1 MHVYP
6 LSSRNS
12 LWHKRFTS
20 RRMRIE
26 TRVSSRDITKKTQ
39 TVSWPKFPSVTWTF
53 MMAPIFPWKA
63 KTLCKNSDFKYI
75 HYYIIY
81 TLYILQPMIVLGYH
95 LHQSWLLI
103 PYTMIKF
110 SFDLLGFPPVLKT
123 TWIPGQLC
131 LQTWKSLT
139 VHKSLIYLTVF
150 MLSSISGWVKD
161 KCEKIV
167 PNGTTLTHSNTF
179 PISCFKYFSYEVV

>member
-1 MHVYP
+1 MRQDGRVNYLKKLEVCSTMCQRYFGVTFPSSWHRCCLWFNIAFLEAAISYSLGLFVHVYP

-95 LHQSWLLI
+95 LYQS
-103 PYTMIKF
+103 
-110 SFDLLGFPPVLKT
+110 
-123 TWIPGQLC
+123 
-131 LQTWKSLT
+131 
-139 VHKSLIYLTVF
+139 
-150 MLSSISGWVKD
+150 
-161 KCEKIV
+161 
-167 PNGTTLTHSNTF
+167 
-179 PISCFKYFSYEVV
+179 